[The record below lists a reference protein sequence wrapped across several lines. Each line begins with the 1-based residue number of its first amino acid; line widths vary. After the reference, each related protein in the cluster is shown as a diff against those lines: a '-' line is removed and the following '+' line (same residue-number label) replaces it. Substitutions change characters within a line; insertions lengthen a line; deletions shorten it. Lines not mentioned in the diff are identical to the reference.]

1 MVHLY
6 YLPRGHVFQLTDV
19 GLVLSFPIHFG
30 HAQIIWVQLLSFT
43 SPSVLGKK
51 SSNDTAYPDYSQ
63 ELAQNPA

>member
-30 HAQIIWVQLLSFT
+30 HAQTIRATDYEVEFNGCGTWEY
-43 SPSVLGKK
+43 LG
-51 SSNDTAYPDYSQ
+51 P
-63 ELAQNPA
+63 

>member
-30 HAQIIWVQLLSFT
+30 HAQIESYQMKLFLSPDGT
-43 SPSVLGKK
+43 TLTITAQEGKIVVLRYQGI
-51 SSNDTAYPDYSQ
+51 
-63 ELAQNPA
+63 